1 MKRLKMLLMVVGAT
15 VMLAMATSSA
25 IASPLSSTGVNQAYF
40 VMDHRPCPSWMPSNV
55 CAMFN
60 EEGPV
65 NFSVQGPVDFGVQ
78 GPVDFGAQGPPPDCP
93 SYIPSNVCAMQE
105 RPLAVPPPFA

>member
-25 IASPLSSTGVNQAYF
+25 IASPLISTGVYQAYF
-40 VMDHRPCPSWMPSNV
+40 VVDHRPCPSWMPSNL
-55 CAMFN
+55 CAVFN

-65 NFSVQGPVDFGVQ
+65 NFGAQ
-78 GPVDFGAQGPPPDCP
+78 GPVDFGAQGPPDCP
-93 SYIPSNVCAMQE
+93 SWMPTNVCVMPE
-105 RPLAVPPPFA
+105 RPLAGPPPFA

>member
-25 IASPLSSTGVNQAYF
+25 IASPLISTGVYQAYF
-40 VMDHRPCPSWMPSNV
+40 VVDHRPCPSWMPSNL
-55 CAMFN
+55 CAVFN

-65 NFSVQGPVDFGVQ
+65 NFGAQ
-78 GPVDFGAQGPPPDCP
+78 GPVDFGAQGPPDCP
-93 SYIPSNVCAMQE
+93 SWMPSNVCVMPE
-105 RPLAVPPPFA
+105 RPLAGPPPFA

>member
-1 MKRLKMLLMVVGAT
+1 MKRLKMLLIVVGAT

-25 IASPLSSTGVNQAYF
+25 IASPLSSTGVSQAHS
-40 VMDHRPCPSWMPSNV
+40 VMDHRPCPSWMPSNI

-65 NFSVQGPVDFGVQ
+65 NFGAQ

-93 SYIPSNVCAMQE
+93 SWMPSNVCAMQE
-105 RPLAVPPPFA
+105 RPLAGPPPFA

>member
-25 IASPLSSTGVNQAYF
+25 IASPLISTGVYQAYF
-40 VMDHRPCPSWMPSNV
+40 VVDHRPCPSWMPSNL
-55 CAMFN
+55 CAVFN

-65 NFSVQGPVDFGVQ
+65 NFDAQ

-93 SYIPSNVCAMQE
+93 SWMPSNVCVMPE
-105 RPLAVPPPFA
+105 RPLAGPPPFA

>member
-25 IASPLSSTGVNQAYF
+25 IASPLISTGVYQAYF
-40 VMDHRPCPSWMPSNV
+40 VVDHRPCPSWMPSNL
-55 CAMFN
+55 CAVFN

-65 NFSVQGPVDFGVQ
+65 NFGAQ

-93 SYIPSNVCAMQE
+93 SWMPSNVCVMPE
-105 RPLAVPPPFA
+105 RPLAGPPPFA

>member
-1 MKRLKMLLMVVGAT
+1 MKRLKMLLIVVGAT

-25 IASPLSSTGVNQAYF
+25 IASPLSSTGVYQAHF
-40 VMDHRPCPSWMPSNV
+40 VMDHRPCPSWMPSNI

-60 EEGPV
+60 EE
-65 NFSVQGPVDFGVQ
+65 GPVDFGVQ

-105 RPLAVPPPFA
+105 RPLAGPPPFA

>member
-1 MKRLKMLLMVVGAT
+1 MKRLKMLLLVVGAT

-25 IASPLSSTGVNQAYF
+25 IASPLISTGVYQAYF
-40 VMDHRPCPSWMPSNV
+40 VVDHRPCPSWMPSNL

-65 NFSVQGPVDFGVQ
+65 NFGAQ
-78 GPVDFGAQGPPPDCP
+78 GPVDFGAQGPPDCP
-93 SYIPSNVCAMQE
+93 SWMPSNVCVMPE
-105 RPLAVPPPFA
+105 RPLAGPPPFA

>member
-25 IASPLSSTGVNQAYF
+25 IASPLISTGVYQAYF
-40 VMDHRPCPSWMPSNV
+40 VVDHRPCPSWMPSNL

-65 NFSVQGPVDFGVQ
+65 NFGAQ
-78 GPVDFGAQGPPPDCP
+78 GPVDFGAQGPPDCP
-93 SYIPSNVCAMQE
+93 SWMPTNVCVMPE
-105 RPLAVPPPFA
+105 RPLAGPPPFA

>member
-25 IASPLSSTGVNQAYF
+25 IASPLSSTGIYQAYF
-40 VMDHRPCPSWMPSNV
+40 VVDHRPCPSWMPSNL
-55 CAMFN
+55 CAVFN

-65 NFSVQGPVDFGVQ
+65 NFGAQ
-78 GPVDFGAQGPPPDCP
+78 GPVDFGAQGPPDCP
-93 SYIPSNVCAMQE
+93 SWMPSNVCVMPE
-105 RPLAVPPPFA
+105 RPLAGPPPFA

>member
-1 MKRLKMLLMVVGAT
+1 MKRLKMLLLVVGAT

-25 IASPLSSTGVNQAYF
+25 IASPLISTGVYQAYF
-40 VMDHRPCPSWMPSNV
+40 VVDHRPCPSWMPSNL

-65 NFSVQGPVDFGVQ
+65 NFGAQ
-78 GPVDFGAQGPPPDCP
+78 GPVDFGAQGPPDCP
-93 SYIPSNVCAMQE
+93 SWMPTNVCVMPE
-105 RPLAVPPPFA
+105 RPLAGPPPFA